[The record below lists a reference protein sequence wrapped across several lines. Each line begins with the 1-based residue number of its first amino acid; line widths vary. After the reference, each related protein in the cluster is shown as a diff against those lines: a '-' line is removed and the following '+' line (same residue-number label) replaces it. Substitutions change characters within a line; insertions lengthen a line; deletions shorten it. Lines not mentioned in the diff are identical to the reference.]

1 MRGRKSY
8 LMTIVIYGCIIYIAF
23 NMLGMGIKKLVSV
36 NAAENIIK
44 SITGDSVLSISY
56 ITEKDKNIL
65 DKKEPVI
72 SMISRLFSIPA
83 YDYSQE
89 KIAVN
94 VAEEL
99 QLKYFDTSI
108 YEENTNEGTDSK
120 PKGEENKN
128 TDLNGENNEN
138 KETENNNANNNQ
150 NNNTENNSTE
160 NNGNQGENVTQAVN
174 ATGKIRDIKTEEL
187 TYEYLMGNFYTV
199 VSSTTLRREDI
210 NAQELMNIDMKMKG
224 GNNSP
229 QILIYHTHGHEDF
242 VDSVSGDTSTTIIGV
257 GDYLTKIL
265 TEQYGYNVIHI
276 TDSFDYVN
284 GVFDRHKA
292 YDYAYEKIAQVLA
305 DNPSIEVVID
315 LHRDGV
321 GENTRLV
328 TDVNGKQTAKI
339 MFFNGI
345 SRLNDIGEIGYLYN
359 PYRKENLAFS
369 LQMKVLSEEYYDG
382 FTRRNYIQA
391 YQYNLHMRPKST
403 LIEVGA
409 QTNTLQEEL
418 NAMEPLARILH
429 MTLSGE

>member
-108 YEENTNEGTDSK
+108 YEENTNEGADSK

-138 KETENNNANNNQ
+138 KETENNNANNNE

>member
-1 MRGRKSY
+1 MRGKKSY

-56 ITEKDKNIL
+56 IIEKDKNIL

-72 SMISRLFSIPA
+72 SLISRLFSIPA

-108 YEENTNEGTDSK
+108 YEENTNEGAD
-120 PKGEENKN
+120 NKN
-128 TDLNGENNEN
+128 QDGQDKNTELNGENNEN
-138 KETENNNANNNQ
+138 KETENNNQENNE

-160 NNGNQGENVTQAVN
+160 NNGNQGGNETQAVN
-174 ATGKIRDIKTEEL
+174 ATGKLRDIKTEEL

-210 NAQELMNIDMKMKG
+210 NAEELMNIDMKLKG
-224 GNNSP
+224 GNNAP

-305 DNPSIEVVID
+305 DNPSVEVVID

-321 GENTRLV
+321 GENTHLV
-328 TDVNGKQTAKI
+328 TDINGKPTAKI

-369 LQMKVLSEEYYDG
+369 LQMKVLSEEYYEG

-403 LIEVGA
+403 LIEAGA

>member
-1 MRGRKSY
+1 MRGKKSW
-8 LMTIVIYGCIIYIAF
+8 LMTIVIYGCIIYISF
-23 NMLGMGIKKLVSV
+23 NMLGMGIKKLVST

-44 SITGDSVLSISY
+44 SVTGDSVLSITY
-56 ITEKDKNIL
+56 IIEKDKNIL
-65 DKKEPVI
+65 DGKTPLISVI
-72 SMISRLFSIPA
+72 SKLFSMPV
-83 YDYSQE
+83 YNYSQE

-108 YEENTNEGTDSK
+108 YEENTNEGADKDSK
-120 PKGEENKN
+120 NGETDNNSESSNQEMENKNAEDENTDNKSEENKN
-128 TDLNGENNEN
+128 TENEN
-138 KETENNNANNNQ
+138 AG
-150 NNNTENNSTE
+150 NSE
-160 NNGNQGENVTQAVN
+160 ENVAETINTTV
-174 ATGKIRDIKTEEL
+174 KIKDIKTEEL

-210 NAQELMNIDMKMKG
+210 NAEELMNMDMKIKG
-224 GNNSP
+224 GNDAP
-229 QILIYHTHGHEDF
+229 QILIYHTHGHEAF
-242 VDSVSGDTSTTIIGV
+242 VDSVEGDTSTTIIGV
-257 GDYLTKIL
+257 GDYLTKLL

-292 YDYAYEKIAQVLA
+292 YDYAYEKVAQVLA

-321 GENTRLV
+321 GENTHLV
-328 TDVNGKQTAKI
+328 TDINGKPTAKI

-369 LQMKVLSEEYYDG
+369 LQMKVLAEEYYEG
-382 FTRRNYIQA
+382 FARRNYIQA

-403 LIEVGA
+403 LIEAGA